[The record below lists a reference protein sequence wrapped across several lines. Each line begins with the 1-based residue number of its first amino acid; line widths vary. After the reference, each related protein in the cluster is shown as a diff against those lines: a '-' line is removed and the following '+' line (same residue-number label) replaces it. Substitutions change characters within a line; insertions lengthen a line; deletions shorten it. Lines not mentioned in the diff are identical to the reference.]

1 MVVVLSQN
9 KIWTLVQNWCYKT
22 GLHAAVGRRGE
33 LCDLVV
39 KFLIGPVLCDVV
51 QVAVEVH
58 QQRVIAG
65 LQHLTGDRP
74 SLLPLSQHDP
84 EHSEGE

>member
-1 MVVVLSQN
+1 MLQ
-9 KIWTLVQNWCYKT
+9 T

-33 LCDLVV
+33 LRYLVV
-39 KFLIGPVLCDVV
+39 KFLIGPVLCDVI

-65 LQHLTGDRP
+65 VQHLTGDRP

-84 EHSEGE
+84 EHSEETKTEEIKRSVDSGGLFG